1 MAETFSDRAALLA
14 RISPA
19 SLSANT
25 YTSDVIDMRYWH
37 RVAII
42 LLTGVLGNNGTAQVT
57 VQANT
62 TNAASGG
69 TTITGKTFTAA
80 NFSGS
85 GSGTA
90 GGSLHE
96 GIIEVTDAE
105 VAAALDGARYL
116 YASLVIGTATSLAS
130 LAIIGLDP
138 RYEPA
143 SDFDLA
149 SVREIIQ

>member
-1 MAETFSDRAALLA
+1 MAETFSDRAAILA

-25 YTSDVIDMRYWH
+25 YTSDVIDMRYWR

-42 LLTGVLGNNGTAQVT
+42 LLTGVLGNNGTVQVT

-62 TNAASGG
+62 TNSTSGG
-69 TTITGKTFTAA
+69 TNISGKTFTAA

-96 GIIEVTDAE
+96 GIIEVTDAD
-105 VAAALDGARYL
+105 VKATLNNGRYL
-116 YASLVIGTATSLAS
+116 YVSLVIGTATSLAAV
-130 LAIIGLDP
+130 AIIGLEP
-138 RYEPA
+138 RYSPA
-143 SDFDLA
+143 SDFDLS